1 MCVGEIVDSSMKGY
15 LVTGLLGLCLLLG
28 MLGQFGSSWL
38 TETDSETEGVEVEQS
53 FGLRAQYTE
62 MTCDKDME
70 AACEMTN
77 SMYQAAAN
85 TTDYMEY
92 DDGVVTMDIPE
103 MHDDCVKDM
112 EDAGETSNEMCDT
125 LGELVSAGTWG
136 GITLWMGSLACIV
149 CLLVFYL
156 PMLGV
161 DLDALPDNVAEVMTW
176 SAGILT
182 GLAVL
187 IWYVLLPEGG
197 DASAGLSVW
206 LTITGALV
214 GIGAGASNTF
224 IPTDEL

>member
-1 MCVGEIVDSSMKGY
+1 MKGY

-38 TETDSETEGVEVEQS
+38 TDTNSDTEGLDIEQS
-53 FGLRAQYTE
+53 YGLTTQSTE
-62 MTCDKDME
+62 LNCNSEME
-70 AACEMTN
+70 AYCELTEI
-77 SMYQAAAN
+77 SYRAAAN
-85 TTDYMEY
+85 ETDYYEY
-92 DDGVVTMDIPE
+92 DDGVLTVDLAEQYDECIKTS
-103 MHDDCVKDM
+103 
-112 EDAGETSNEMCDT
+112 EDAGVDSEETCGVIEDM
-125 LGELVSAGTWG
+125 VSAGTWG
-136 GITLWMGSLACIV
+136 GITLWMSSLACIV

-161 DLDALPDNVAEVMTW
+161 DLDALPDNVTEVMTW

-187 IWYVLLPEGG
+187 IWYILLPEEG

-206 LTITGALV
+206 LTITGALL